1 VGHYG
6 YFHVCGF
13 PKHANEASKEDAV
26 SVDAEERKL
35 AHELD
40 PMRKR
45 DTAAVVS
52 LSMLALV
59 VQEFLELLLE
69 QGDLGDEEIVNRM
82 RELHRRTEQ
91 ARHII

>member
-1 VGHYG
+1 M
-6 YFHVCGF
+6 
-13 PKHANEASKEDAV
+13 SIDQQ
-26 SVDAEERKL
+26 ERKI
-35 AHELD
+35 AHDLD

-52 LSMLALV
+52 LSMIALV
-59 VQEFLELLLE
+59 VQEFFELLLE
-69 QGDLGDEEIVNRM
+69 QGDLSDDDISSRI

>member
-1 VGHYG
+1 M
-6 YFHVCGF
+6 
-13 PKHANEASKEDAV
+13 SIDQQ
-26 SVDAEERKL
+26 ERKI
-35 AHELD
+35 AHDLD

-59 VQEFLELLLE
+59 MQEFFELLLE
-69 QGDLGDEEIVNRM
+69 QGDVSDDDIASRI
-82 RELHRRTEQ
+82 RELHRRAEQ